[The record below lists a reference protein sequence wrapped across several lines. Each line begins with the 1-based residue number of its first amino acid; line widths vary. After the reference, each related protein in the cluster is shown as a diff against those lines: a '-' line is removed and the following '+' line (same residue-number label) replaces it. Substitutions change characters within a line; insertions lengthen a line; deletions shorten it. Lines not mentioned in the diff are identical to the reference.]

1 MLSFQ
6 SSESPANVAL
16 ARSRSTIAS
25 SAPISSA
32 PDSCSTSQ
40 LFPSQSA
47 KLTLVSDKKDFLALQ
62 HTTQKIISG
71 SELGTKFEKR
81 KDQWNDYAANRL
93 LGPGEQI
100 RSFRKRHVAN
110 NEDNHVA

>member
-32 PDSCSTSQ
+32 PDSCSTSK

-62 HTTQKIISG
+62 HTAQKMISG
-71 SELGTKFEKR
+71 SELGAKFGR
-81 KDQWNDYAANRL
+81 RIDRWIDFAANRL
-93 LGPGEQI
+93 LGPGERI
-100 RSFRKRHVAN
+100 RRFGKRHVA
-110 NEDNHVA
+110 D